1 MNSMGY
7 IKIYCYTEVTKRF
20 FFFCNYILGASE
32 IKNTLY
38 FPISLKY
45 GETKAASL
53 RAKQGLP
60 KTREFKGEG
69 GWRLH
74 LPVVPPPGWESAE
87 MIPGYL
93 RHRKSNPYR

>member
-1 MNSMGY
+1 MGY
-7 IKIYCYTEVTKRF
+7 IKIYCYIQVTKEF
-20 FFFCNYILGASE
+20 FFVTSKI
-32 IKNTLY
+32 NTLSTFQ
-38 FPISLKY
+38 FPLKY
-45 GETKAASL
+45 RETKAASL
-53 RAKQGLP
+53 RTKQGLP
-60 KTREFKGEG
+60 KTREFKSER

>member
-1 MNSMGY
+1 MGY
-7 IKIYCYTEVTKRF
+7 IKIYCYTQVTKEF
-20 FFFCNYILGASE
+20 FFVTTFGNQRDKKK
-32 IKNTLY
+32 KNTLY

-45 GETKAASL
+45 RETKAASL
-53 RAKQGLP
+53 QTKQDLP